1 VEKKKSYGISEKKR
15 VMELEKVVVQR
26 LVWQNLFFKKY

>member
-1 VEKKKSYGISEKKR
+1 MELELVEKKKSYGISEKKR

-26 LVWQNLFFKKY
+26 LV